1 MDITSIHAISFAT
14 RIGQVAA
21 AEISAWLNFPEEDF
35 VLPHEIWFDPD
46 RPSPED
52 DAGGADEIAAR
63 SNIVDAL
70 GEYVCSRQVE
80 GGERLFRHAVGQRL
94 IAPPDSWPDLPFA
107 RRQPWETFAST
118 CRQAFNDLRAAQLAV
133 LEARRTVAMPLT
145 TMKLEDSIFAGD
157 EDSSLGTMVPEAVAA
172 LRLSGTYQRVHQD
185 ETERLQA
192 ERTRLV
198 GLIADRGKFN
208 GADPAKFDHD
218 GDGKPGGSKPRSLSG
233 SGPGRSSPSRSGP
246 GQPLSVGEK
255 PVRPPRNKGGRG
267 RRKAP

>member
-21 AEISAWLNFPEEDF
+21 AEISAWLNFPDEDF

-52 DAGGADEIAAR
+52 DAGGADEVAAR
-63 SNIVDAL
+63 SHIVDAL
-70 GEYVCSRQVE
+70 GDYVCSRQVE
-80 GGERLFRHAVGQRL
+80 GGERLFRHAVGQQL
-94 IAPPDSWPDLPFA
+94 VTPAAGWSELPFA

-118 CRQAFNDLRAAQLAV
+118 CRQAFNDLRVAQLAV
-133 LEARRTVAMPLT
+133 LEARRTVVMPVT
-145 TMKLEDSIFAGD
+145 EMKLEDSIFAGD
-157 EDSSLGTMVPEAVAA
+157 EDNSLGTMVPEAMEA
-172 LRLSGTYQRVHQD
+172 LRLSGTFQRVRQD
-185 ETERLQA
+185 EMERLQG
-192 ERTRLV
+192 ERARLL

-208 GADPAKFDHD
+208 GADPAAFDHD
-218 GDGKPGGSKPRSLSG
+218 GDGKPGGSRKRSATSG
-233 SGPGRSSPSRSGP
+233 SGP
-246 GQPLSVGEK
+246 GQPLSVGEQ